1 MFARPTRRVGGRTEE
16 GVTIMNPR
24 CSRIS
29 AASRVAN
36 RPRSGAR
43 AALALVAAGALACGF
58 AAPAQAA
65 DGWQGN
71 SSFDVPA
78 GRQGQQYGRDCPVG
92 YTAVSGAFA
101 FNAVGQQDSITLSFN
116 GPRIDEA
123 TPDLKSWGWHFFWPN
138 GAKAGETILFNIY
151 CTTT

>member
-1 MFARPTRRVGGRTEE
+1 
-16 GVTIMNPR
+16 MNL
-24 CSRIS
+24 SSLIIS
-29 AASRVAN
+29 PASLKAN
-36 RPRSGAR
+36 RRGSCTPS
-43 AALALVAAGALACGF
+43 ALALVAAGALACGF

-71 SSFDVPA
+71 SSFDVPT
-78 GRQGQQYGRDCPVG
+78 GRNGQQYGRDCPAG
-92 YTAVSGAFA
+92 YNAVSGAFA

-123 TPDLKSWGWHFFWPN
+123 TPDLKSWGWHFWWPN

-151 CTTT
+151 CIKV

>member
-1 MFARPTRRVGGRTEE
+1 
-16 GVTIMNPR
+16 MNPR

-116 GPRIDEA
+116 GQILYVILMSILCA
-123 TPDLKSWGWHFFWPN
+123 TLHRRHLRPKQSTG
-138 GAKAGETILFNIY
+138 
-151 CTTT
+151 